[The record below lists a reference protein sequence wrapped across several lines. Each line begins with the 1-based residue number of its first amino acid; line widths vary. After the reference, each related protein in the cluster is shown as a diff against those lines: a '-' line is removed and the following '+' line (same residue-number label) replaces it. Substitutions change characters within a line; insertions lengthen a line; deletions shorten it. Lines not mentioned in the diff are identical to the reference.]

1 VTALVLKIRHTRR
14 DSRKAAKL
22 ARALAQ
28 LDAYAGVIRP
38 APRRTARIS
47 LGA

>member
-1 VTALVLKIRHTRR
+1 VTALVLKIRRSRR

-22 ARALAQ
+22 ARALALADMQ
-28 LDAYAGVIRP
+28 AGIVRQ